1 MRPAGSYDF
10 IPVAPGWLVV
20 RTTCDQEGN
29 VTARTVRDMVG
40 WIGGEVDEAG
50 DPTDEWHPA
59 TFDEALFPIRAYR
72 ENDYI
77 TVVRIP
83 HEHQVHGFMPTNP
96 VL

>member
-20 RTTCDQEGN
+20 TTKYDDEGK
-29 VTARTVRDMVG
+29 VTKKTVRDMVG
-40 WIGGEVDEAG
+40 WIGGEVDEWG

-59 TFDEALFPIRAYR
+59 TFDEALLPVRSYGETDFV
-72 ENDYI
+72 N
-77 TVVRIP
+77 VVRIP
-83 HEHQVHGFMPTNP
+83 HEHQVYGFMPTDP